1 MITLASAFV
10 ASFQIMLQA
19 SNIATPAP
27 ARDVQTAC
35 RGVPTAEWTAGS
47 LTNPQN
53 VRAVQEVRPETPV
66 SETETVVQ
74 RWGARILLGA
84 QPGMTAE
91 WLQRVAECHMAQVAT
106 SANLELTQSPLDVKG
121 ALVAV
126 QSVGDGFAVDVTSR
140 DPKVGREIFARA
152 RALAPQAASGR

>member
-1 MITLASAFV
+1 MSTLAFAFV
-10 ASFQIMLQA
+10 ASLQITLQA
-19 SNIATPAP
+19 SNVATPPP
-27 ARDVQTAC
+27 ARDVLAAC
-35 RGVPTAEWTAGS
+35 RGVPTAEWTAAS
-47 LTNPQN
+47 LTNPRN
-53 VRAVQEVRPETPV
+53 VRAVQEVKPEMPV

-106 SANLELTQSPLDVKG
+106 SASVALTQSPLDVKG

-126 QSVGDGFAVDVTSR
+126 QSAGDGFAVDITSR
-140 DPKVGREIFARA
+140 DPKVGREILTRA
-152 RALAPQAASGR
+152 RALAPQPASKR